1 MIFSELLYC
10 EFTVQ
15 SADER
20 IFKINIPGMAKLQL
34 RKMSISRDLCA
45 SKQIASMAR
54 KKQLLTSAT

>member
-10 EFTVQ
+10 ESTVQ

-20 IFKINIPGMAKLQL
+20 IFKINMPGMANLQV
-34 RKMSISRDLCA
+34 RKMSVSRDLCA
-45 SKQIASMAR
+45 SKQTASMAR